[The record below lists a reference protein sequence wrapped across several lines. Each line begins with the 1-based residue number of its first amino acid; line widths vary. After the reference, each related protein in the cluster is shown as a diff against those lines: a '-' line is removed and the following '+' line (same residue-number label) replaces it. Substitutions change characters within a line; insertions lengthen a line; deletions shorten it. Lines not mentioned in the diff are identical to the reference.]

1 MLFRSA
7 IERAEQHER
16 EKYLEMNVD
25 VIFAL
30 NDVRV
35 VLGKLIGMESIL
47 KELEIVCRKRS
58 EQIIAPSWEAKGS
71 L

>member
-1 MLFRSA
+1 
-7 IERAEQHER
+7 
-16 EKYLEMNVD
+16 MNVD